1 MKYEKTIFLKD
12 GAECLLRSAGAA
24 DAQAVLDVFRLTHA
38 QTEHLLTYPDEGG
51 FTLSQEQQFL
61 AKLEESGSAVEICAF
76 VGGQLAGTAGF
87 EPVGTQETVRHRA
100 DFGIAIDRA
109 FWRRGI
115 GRALTQACIGCARQA
130 GYSQLELSVVAEN
143 AGAVELYRSLGFVEY
158 GRNPRG
164 FRTRG
169 GAWQELVLMRLE
181 LEP

>member
-1 MKYEKTIFLKD
+1 MKYEKTIFLKN
-12 GAECLLRSAGAA
+12 GSECLLRSAGAA

-38 QTEHLLTYPDEGG
+38 QTEYLLTYPGESS

-61 AKLEESGSAVEICAF
+61 AGQEESGKAVEICAF

-87 EPVGTQETVRHRA
+87 EPVGTQEKVRHRA

-115 GRALTQACIGCARQA
+115 GHALTEACIQCARQA
-130 GYSQLELSVVAEN
+130 GYSQLELNVVAEN
-143 AGAVELYRSLGFVEY
+143 TGAIALYRRLGFTEY
-158 GRNPRG
+158 GRNPKG
-164 FRTRG
+164 FRARG
-169 GAWQELVLMRLE
+169 GRWQELVLMRLE